1 MAMAKSEPGGASS
14 ASEQSVSPLDLRR
27 LTQFMAV
34 AEHQNLTQAAAQMFL
49 TQQALSSAM
58 RQLERDLGVVLF
70 DRRGRHLALA
80 PAGKALKDGAGPLLA
95 AARALTAETRRVAAG
110 AAEEFVV
117 AHTPAVTSEEVF
129 TLVGP
134 VRAALPQMSITAR
147 QMYPDALHQALI
159 DGTIDVGLRR
169 GATTPDDLAAATISY
184 DPLRIAVRT
193 GHPLAER
200 VQIDLGDIADQTL
213 VVWAPPGVSFYT
225 DFLVSA
231 CRRAGFEPTLAVN
244 KTQGTPPVTAV
255 VDNDYVA
262 FVTAPRGTALA
273 GQVQVLD
280 LKDPR
285 WYRYRLFGCP
295 TPFLRLAPSCS
306 AGQVETPHP
315 RYRGQIPSG
324 VCTPT
329 AASNWTICRFRSSPA
344 CSARKGSCCVFY
356 GSLVSTVR

>member
-1 MAMAKSEPGGASS
+1 MAKSEPGGASS

-117 AHTPAVTSEEVF
+117 AHTPAVTAEEVF

-231 CRRAGFEPTLAVN
+231 CRRAGFEP
-244 KTQGTPPVTAV
+244 AV

-262 FVTAPRGTALA
+262 FVAAPRGTALA

-280 LKDPR
+280 LKGPPLVPVQALWLPHTISAPRTVMLSGTSGNTPPAVSGADP
-285 WYRYRLFGCP
+285 
-295 TPFLRLAPSCS
+295 
-306 AGQVETPHP
+306 
-315 RYRGQIPSG
+315 
-324 VCTPT
+324 
-329 AASNWTICRFRSSPA
+329 
-344 CSARKGSCCVFY
+344 
-356 GSLVSTVR
+356 